1 MALHLSV
8 IVALGQMIDLSQM
21 AHRQVADLMAASA
34 YKVIVGA
41 DPGVKTVCTV
51 PKAQLLDLPQF
62 YQEVQVP
69 VYGPQADIGEFFAD
83 AGIQGIGCR
92 VVAAYGKAVFE
103 RFPLTA
109 ILPYLHMA
117 SFLIVITIIVFSI
130 KKKSVSVNV
139 VLDYF
144 LWYD

>member
-51 PKAQLLDLPQF
+51 PKAQLLDLPSSTRRF
-62 YQEVQVP
+62 RFRYTVP
-69 VYGPQADIGEFFAD
+69 RLILGNSS
-83 AGIQGIGCR
+83 R
-92 VVAAYGKAVFE
+92 MLAYRASAVGWSQRME
-103 RFPLTA
+103 RQCL
-109 ILPYLHMA
+109 
-117 SFLIVITIIVFSI
+117 SDSR
-130 KKKSVSVNV
+130 
-139 VLDYF
+139 
-144 LWYD
+144 